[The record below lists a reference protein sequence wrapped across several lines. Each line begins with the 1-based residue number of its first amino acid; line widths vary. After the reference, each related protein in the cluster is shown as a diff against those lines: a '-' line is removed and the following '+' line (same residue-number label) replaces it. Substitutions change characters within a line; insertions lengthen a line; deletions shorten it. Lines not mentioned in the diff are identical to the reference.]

1 MYCPSMSANLLTTH
15 LSPAC
20 QEPWPVSC
28 WAILQS
34 EGRCPEVACP
44 LSLGKLAGESRCLE
58 GYSKSALKQLFY
70 SLCPESAVDSLWGL
84 WISFSFS
91 LWLSFSTVNIRKNK
105 KAMFW
110 MENPALSRLNPQK
123 DFWGFFFF
131 KDLSPYLLSHY
142 CLLFCF
148 VFFIFVFDWH
158 VVLSHHEKN
167 STSQIWGF
175 ILFGKFQ
182 LLISY
187 RYFFKT

>member
-123 DFWGFFFF
+123 DFWGFFF
-131 KDLSPYLLSHY
+131 LRIWAPIYYLITV
-142 CLLFCF
+142 CCF
-148 VFFIFVFDWH
+148 VLFFSFLFLTGMSFFHIMR
-158 VVLSHHEKN
+158 K
-167 STSQIWGF
+167 
-175 ILFGKFQ
+175 ILLPRFEV
-182 LLISY
+182 SY
-187 RYFFKT
+187 SSGSFSY